1 MPIPLAL
8 TVEVFVLV
16 TNDVSLFKSFKF
28 QTFARVFKY

>member
-16 TNDVSLFKSFKF
+16 TNDVSSFKF